1 MDVPVMLNPQ
11 LGSPT
16 SSGAES
22 TTVDFNKS
30 ENDGF
35 SRHFKKNIDQL
46 DSERAEPRAS
56 AEKKPEKVDNIRPL
70 ADSNR
75 ADEAAVSSETVTN
88 ESVRLERIPTVIE
101 GLPNGLEHII
111 EEATL
116 LEQAPGL
123 STAIGVISDKR
134 NLSTGSLGITIG
146 GNELPQAADAQ
157 VMLNND
163 QVAAPNKEI
172 VFDPLSQAI
181 ESSVQIAALTAGHL
195 PAEKVGFNGKN
206 SVAEGFNLLSVPL
219 SLGKSNPADVLD
231 VVGARV
237 QKTVP
242 DINSLTTLAKGVD
255 SPLPGMV
262 VLAAE
267 PGQTQQISTDKPSFQ
282 LDTPMNNP
290 KWGENFTQRVQ
301 WLVNQSMSG
310 AQIRLNPQHMGPIEV
325 RIQMQNEQA
334 TVSFTAQHGATREA
348 IDAALPRL
356 REMFNEQNVNVVD
369 IDVSQ
374 HSFAEQREQQA
385 SNNEETHSGEL
396 DRDADDS
403 IFDQQRN
410 EQEREYNGLFSEF
423 A

>member
-16 SSGAES
+16 NSGAES
-22 TTVDFNKS
+22 TIVDYSKS
-30 ENDGF
+30 ENNGF

-46 DSERAEPRAS
+46 DTKRAESRAS

-70 ADSNR
+70 ADANSVH
-75 ADEAAVSSETVTN
+75 EAAVSSETVTN
-88 ESVRLERIPTVIE
+88 ESVKLERIPTVIE
-101 GLPNGLEHII
+101 GLPNGFEHLI
-111 EEATL
+111 EETSL

-134 NLSTGSLGITIG
+134 NLSIG
-146 GNELPQAADAQ
+146 EEISGNELPQAADAQ

-163 QVAAPNKEI
+163 QGAIPNKEI

-181 ESSVQIAALTAGHL
+181 ESSAQIAALTAGHL
-195 PAEKVGFNGKN
+195 PAEKVSVNGKN
-206 SVAEGFNLLSVPL
+206 SVVEGFNLLSVPL
-219 SLGKSNPADVLD
+219 SLGKSTAADVLD
-231 VVGARV
+231 VVGVRV

-242 DINSLTTLAKGVD
+242 DVNSLTTLAKGVD
-255 SPLPGMV
+255 SPMPGMV

-267 PGQTQQISTDKPSFQ
+267 PGQTQQISTDKPSLQ
-282 LDTPMNNP
+282 LDTPMNNT

-356 REMFNEQNVNVVD
+356 REMFSEQNVNVVD

-385 SNNEETHSGEL
+385 SNNEEAHSGEL
-396 DRDADDS
+396 ARDDASDS
-403 IFDQQRN
+403 IFDQQDN